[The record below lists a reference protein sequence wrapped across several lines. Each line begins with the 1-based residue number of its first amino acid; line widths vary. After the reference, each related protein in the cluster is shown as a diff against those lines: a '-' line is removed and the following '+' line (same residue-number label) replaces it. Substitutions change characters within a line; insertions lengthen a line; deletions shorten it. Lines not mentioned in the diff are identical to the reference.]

1 MEHGGKEW
9 IDTQARKEFNSLYQ
23 TAFWKNKRVQQLSI
37 NPLCQAC
44 LKVGRVTQANH
55 IDHVFSWNT
64 LGRDAFYNNLFQ
76 SLCPE
81 CHSHKTGLEKQGIY
95 RCYIGETKDYALHEY
110 KFIVGST
117 PSHASNLL

>member
-1 MEHGGKEW
+1 MEHGGKDW

-55 IDHVFSWNT
+55 IDHVFAWNT

-76 SLCPE
+76 SLCLE

-117 PSHASNLL
+117 PSHASNVL